1 MTGGRAAIAVSL
13 FFVLMMSIVS
23 PSDSRPS
30 FDLRDESLRM
40 EQFGGG
46 GSLEDQCG
54 SITFEDMFE
63 YTRADFVFHI
73 NPNWQAADVRAV
85 AWINASL
92 ADDIRTSMDELMAE
106 IDPNDGGDGWLSTD
120 EREICLLYTS
130 DAADE

>member
-63 YTRADFVFHI
+63 YTLSLIHI
-73 NPNWQAADVRAV
+73 
-85 AWINASL
+85 
-92 ADDIRTSMDELMAE
+92 
-106 IDPNDGGDGWLSTD
+106 
-120 EREICLLYTS
+120 
-130 DAADE
+130 